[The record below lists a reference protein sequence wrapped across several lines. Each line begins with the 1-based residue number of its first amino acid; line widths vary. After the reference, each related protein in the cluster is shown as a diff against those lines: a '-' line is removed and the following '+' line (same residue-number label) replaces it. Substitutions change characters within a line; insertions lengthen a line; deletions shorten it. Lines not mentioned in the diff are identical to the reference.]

1 MWKRSF
7 FLTNDLGVRY
17 VAFRS
22 VAFHIMSKLDV
33 SKCVSG
39 MNFGMIF
46 LLRHGVV
53 EFLEVYPGGQMFV
66 EKMHLQTNLITPA
79 ISLAVSSYS
88 IKSAWL
94 P

>member
-1 MWKRSF
+1 MWKRSL

-17 VAFRS
+17 VACRS
-22 VAFHIMSKLDV
+22 MAFHVMSKLDI
-33 SKCVSG
+33 SKCVTG
-39 MNFGMIF
+39 MNVGMIF
-46 LLRHGVV
+46 LLRHGVA
-53 EFLEVYPGGQMFV
+53 EFLEVYPGGQMFL
-66 EKMHLQTNLITPA
+66 EKMHLQANLITSA